1 MNVLDLELFDQVVS
15 NFEASL
21 KEVDKYYPNEKSLA
35 KYFDAM
41 AEKPLHNWKR
51 FEPIKGDS
59 ERIALQN
66 LSHFGAALLVMV
78 AKIYNDA
85 EETKKAAIDLLAEN
99 KRLKD
104 KIHDLKA
111 SENHWFQAFLDC
123 NTDSMGLNQLL
134 IKSIGKNKMTV

>member
-1 MNVLDLELFDQVVS
+1 MNVLDLELFDQVAR

-21 KEVDKYYPNEKSLA
+21 NEVDKFYPNEKSLA

-41 AEKPLHNWKR
+41 TEKPLDDWKR

-78 AKIYNDA
+78 AKIYNST
-85 EETKKAAIDLLAEN
+85 EETEKAAIDLLAEN

-123 NTDSMGLNQLL
+123 NTDSIEL
-134 IKSIGKNKMTV
+134 NKMYLNTIAKEKMIV

>member
-1 MNVLDLELFDQVVS
+1 MNLFDYELLDQMVS

-21 KEVDKYYPNEKSLA
+21 KEVDKFYPNEKSLA

-41 AEKPLHNWKR
+41 AEKPLDDWKR
-51 FEPIKGDS
+51 FEPIKGEG

-85 EETKKAAIDLLAEN
+85 EETKKAAVDLLEEN

-111 SENHWFQAFLDC
+111 SENHWFQSWLDC
-123 NTDSMGLNQLL
+123 NTESMQMNQLF
-134 IKSIGKNKMTV
+134 IKTIEKKKMTV

>member
-1 MNVLDLELFDQVVS
+1 MNVFDYELLDQVVS

-123 NTDSMGLNQLL
+123 NTDSIELNQLL

>member
-1 MNVLDLELFDQVVS
+1 MNLFDYELLDQMVS

-21 KEVDKYYPNEKSLA
+21 KEVDKFYPNEKSLA

-41 AEKPLHNWKR
+41 AEKPLNDWKR
-51 FEPIKGDS
+51 FEPIKGEG

-85 EETKKAAIDLLAEN
+85 EETKKAAIDLLEEN

-111 SENHWFQAFLDC
+111 SENHWFKSWIDC
-123 NTDSMGLNQLL
+123 NTESMEMDKLL
-134 IKSIGKNKMTV
+134 MKTIEKKQMTV

>member
-1 MNVLDLELFDQVVS
+1 MNVLDLELFDQVAS

-21 KEVDKYYPNEKSLA
+21 NEVDKFYPNEKSLA

-41 AEKPLHNWKR
+41 TEKPLDDWKR
-51 FEPIKGDS
+51 FEPIKGEG

-66 LSHFGAALLVMV
+66 LSHFGSALLVMV

-85 EETKKAAIDLLAEN
+85 EETKRAAIDLLEEN

-123 NTDSMGLNQLL
+123 NTDSIEL
-134 IKSIGKNKMTV
+134 NKMYLNTIAKEKMIV

>member
-1 MNVLDLELFDQVVS
+1 MNVLDLELFDQVAS

-21 KEVDKYYPNEKSLA
+21 NEVDKFYPNEKSLA
-35 KYFDAM
+35 KYFETM
-41 AEKPLHNWKR
+41 TEKPLDDWKR

-78 AKIYNDA
+78 AKIYNST
-85 EETKKAAIDLLAEN
+85 EETEKAAIDLLAEN

-123 NTDSMGLNQLL
+123 NTDSIEL
-134 IKSIGKNKMTV
+134 NKMYLNTIAKEKMIV

>member
-1 MNVLDLELFDQVVS
+1 MNVFDYELLDQVVS

-78 AKIYNDA
+78 AKIYNST
-85 EETKKAAIDLLAEN
+85 EETEKAAIDLLAEN

-123 NTDSMGLNQLL
+123 NTDSIELNQLL

>member
-1 MNVLDLELFDQVVS
+1 MNLFDYELLDQVVS

-21 KEVDKYYPNEKSLA
+21 NEVDKFYPNEKSLA
-35 KYFDAM
+35 KYFDGM
-41 AEKPLHNWKR
+41 TEKPIEDWKR

-66 LSHFGAALLVMV
+66 LSHFGAAILTLH

-85 EETKKAAIDLLAEN
+85 EETKRAAIELLEEN

-123 NTDSMGLNQLL
+123 NQDSIELNKMFLKT
-134 IKSIGKNKMTV
+134 IAKEKMTV

>member
-1 MNVLDLELFDQVVS
+1 MNVLDLELFDQVIS

-21 KEVDKYYPNEKSLA
+21 KEVDKFYPNEKSLA

-41 AEKPLHNWKR
+41 TEKPLDDWKR

-78 AKIYNDA
+78 AKIYNST
-85 EETKKAAIDLLAEN
+85 EETEKAAIDLLAEN

-123 NTDSMGLNQLL
+123 NTDSIEL
-134 IKSIGKNKMTV
+134 NKMYLNTIAKEKMIV

>member
-1 MNVLDLELFDQVVS
+1 MNVFDYELLDQVVS

>member
-21 KEVDKYYPNEKSLA
+21 KEVDKFYPNEKSLA

-41 AEKPLHNWKR
+41 AEKPLHDWKR

-78 AKIYNDA
+78 AKIYNST
-85 EETKKAAIDLLAEN
+85 EETEKAAIDLLAEN

>member
-1 MNVLDLELFDQVVS
+1 MNLFDYELLDQVVS

-21 KEVDKYYPNEKSLA
+21 KEVDKFYPNEKSLA
-35 KYFDAM
+35 NYFDAM
-41 AEKPLHNWKR
+41 SEKPLDDWKR

-66 LSHFGAALLVMV
+66 LSHFGAAILTFH

-85 EETKKAAIDLLAEN
+85 EETKSAAIELLEEN

-123 NTDSMGLNQLL
+123 NQDSIQLNEMFLKT
-134 IKSIGKNKMTV
+134 ISKEKMTV

>member
-1 MNVLDLELFDQVVS
+1 MNVLDLELFDQVAS

-21 KEVDKYYPNEKSLA
+21 NEVDKFYPNEKSLA

-41 AEKPLHNWKR
+41 TEKPLDDWKR

-78 AKIYNDA
+78 AKIYNST
-85 EETKKAAIDLLAEN
+85 EETEKAAIDLLAEN

-123 NTDSMGLNQLL
+123 NTDSIEL
-134 IKSIGKNKMTV
+134 NKMYLNTIAKEKMIV